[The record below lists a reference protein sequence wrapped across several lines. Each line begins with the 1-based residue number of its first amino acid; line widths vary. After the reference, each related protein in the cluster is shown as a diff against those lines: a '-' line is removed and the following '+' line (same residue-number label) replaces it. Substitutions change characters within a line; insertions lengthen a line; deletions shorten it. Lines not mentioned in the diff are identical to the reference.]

1 MQMAASIMKV
11 RAKKKKEQN
20 GILAFIRLM
29 VCDNVVAINLQCIQ
43 FNHHTQETVVMNY
56 TLCVLFLFM
65 CVEFSSLGV

>member
-29 VCDNVVAINLQCIQ
+29 VCDNGVAINLQSTQ
-43 FNHHTQETVVMNY
+43 FNHHTQETMVMNY
-56 TLCVLFLFM
+56 RVCSVFIY
-65 CVEFSSLGV
+65 V